1 MAACSSTTP
10 RAART
15 EARAHEPPG
24 EHDSRCVAGRQAPR
38 DHGRWGSVGW
48 RRLLTDDT
56 RAGEAAQGA
65 APRFPAGGTTE
76 RAADRSWMPPMT
88 PTPAG

>member
-1 MAACSSTTP
+1 MSHQASTTAAAWPAVRPP
-10 RAART
+10 R
-15 EARAHEPPG
+15 PWPLG
-24 EHDSRCVAGRQAPR
+24 Q
-38 DHGRWGSVGW
+38 WGW